1 MIHTY
6 LHDNFV
12 VFANPKGLLIGPD
25 VAPYFADKR
34 NPLYNADVYK
44 RQAHTT
50 IVLYVCTN
58 VRRTGYRH
66 SVDNVKRSVVTR
78 EGTCTTD
85 GDL

>member
-1 MIHTY
+1 MHGY
-6 LHDNFV
+6 H
-12 VFANPKGLLIGPD
+12 KGAEAACPFKNVDTFNIIRVDIYRTVGE
-25 VAPYFADKR
+25 VGS
-34 NPLYNADVYK
+34 
-44 RQAHTT
+44 AHTT

-58 VRRTGYRH
+58 VRRTGYWH